1 MSKNYQENTNIG
13 IIFNTGAD
21 LESASS
27 VTIFFC
33 RIFLEIFQNICFA
46 EHMLAAASKFSVDK
60 TY

>member
-27 VTIFFC
+27 VTIFFA
-33 RIFLEIFQNICFA
+33 EIFQSICFA